1 MIKLVL
7 DKERLIKKSKI
18 TFRILY
24 RGKLILWHMRTV
36 YGYSLE
42 LNSGD
47 SLSAQYFDINMLER
61 MVDALITYFN
71 LTDLTEENM

>member
-1 MIKLVL
+1 
-7 DKERLIKKSKI
+7 
-18 TFRILY
+18 
-24 RGKLILWHMRTV
+24 MRTV